1 MQEEYCKLLNVSRN
15 TYYVHKRE
23 DRPIISL
30 LEKYFTEDDLK
41 EFLETGRISRFESTT
56 NYTNQ
61 IDLLKNLNTDNAIF
75 SAKEKYQKYLFG
87 DIFDQAN
94 NYGAREILKDIL
106 KTIEYNEIFM
116 DTAKDFLI
124 ERVKGYEAKWL
135 SLKNPQKVKLLS
147 SILKSRFSK
156 IEVYAICKYSDE
168 ILET

>member
-1 MQEEYCKLLNVSRN
+1 MELFNFSRP
-15 TYYVHKRE
+15 TYYKWKRDGVLALKLIE
-23 DRPIISL
+23 ENFTDEELVTYIKSQDENSNIQ
-30 LEKYFTEDDLK
+30 YFQK
-41 EFLETGRISRFESTT
+41 NIK
-56 NYTNQ
+56 
-61 IDLLKNLNTDNAIF
+61 DLLLDNAVY
-75 SAKEKYQKYLFG
+75 SAKEKYQKYLYG

-116 DTAKDFLI
+116 DNAKDFLI

-147 SILKSRFSK
+147 SILKNRFSK

-168 ILET
+168 ILEI